1 MDIHFV
7 PVPLKMT
14 HNIMILDSIAF
25 ILWEWCLNCW
35 AKWHPW
41 FKYWNWSQGT
51 VPGIHVSEMS
61 HGNLYV
67 YKDQLIKKPRFHL
80 FKKNYYKFLFT
91 DSLITMR
98 GRVWEHYYSM
108 GCFILLTR
116 CLSSVSCI
124 SRGHL
129 ITVKL
134 SLSSWNYG
142 RA

>member
-1 MDIHFV
+1 MCNKFV
-7 PVPLKMT
+7 NCFLDYSNCLFLSVSLIINNMINFCSKSLNIFYSKKEPSAVT
-14 HNIMILDSIAF
+14 HLVRFFIFSSNSVYTIFYIA
-25 ILWEWCLNCW
+25 I
-35 AKWHPW
+35 
-41 FKYWNWSQGT
+41 Y
-51 VPGIHVSEMS
+51 
-61 HGNLYV
+61 
-67 YKDQLIKKPRFHL
+67 R
-80 FKKNYYKFLFT
+80 NYYKFLFT

-134 SLSSWNYG
+134 SLSS
-142 RA
+142 